1 MKSTKT
7 VLVTGADGFIGSHL
21 CEALVQNGY
30 GVRAFTYYNSL
41 GARGWLDHIDPKLA
55 AAIEYLDGDI
65 RDAAFVRHA
74 VKGVDAVLHLAA
86 LIAIPY
92 SYKAAESYIETNIY
106 GTLNVLQAGR
116 DEGVQKIVCTS
127 TSEVYGTAQ
136 YIPIDEKHP
145 LNAQSPYA
153 ASKTGADQLALSFQ
167 KSFDLPIAIARPFN
181 AFGPRQSM
189 RAVIPAII
197 TQLLTKKGMIK
208 LGALEPTRD
217 FTFVEDTA
225 SGLIAVMESD
235 KSIGEVINLGSKFEI
250 SIGDLARMA
259 AKIAGQK
266 DIEILQDNQ
275 RLRPKNSEVERLF
288 ACTKKADSLLNWK
301 TNYSGQVGF
310 EKGLEKTIN
319 WFSDPANKVF
329 YRREDYVV

>member
-1 MKSTKT
+1 MKRTKT

-21 CEALVQNGY
+21 CESLVKCGY
-30 GVRAFTYYNSL
+30 NVKAFTYYNSL
-41 GARGWLDHIDPKLA
+41 GARGWLDHIDPKIGDE
-55 AAIEYLDGDI
+55 IECLDGDI
-65 RDAAFVRHA
+65 RDATFVRHA
-74 VKGVDAVLHLAA
+74 VKGADAVLHLAA

-106 GTLNVLQAGR
+106 GTLNILQAGR
-116 DEGVQKIVCTS
+116 EEGTDKIVCTS

-167 KSFDLPIAIARPFN
+167 KSFGLPVAIARPFN

-197 TQLLTKKGMIK
+197 TQLLQKKGEIK

-225 SGLIAVMESD
+225 SGLIAIMESD
-235 KSIGEVINLGSKFEI
+235 KSVGETINLGSKFEI
-250 SIGDLARMA
+250 SIGDLAKMA
-259 AKIAGQK
+259 AEIAGQGGI
-266 DIEILQDNQ
+266 DVLQDKQ
-275 RLRPKNSEVERLF
+275 RMRPKNSEVERLF
-288 ACTKKADSLLNWK
+288 ACTKKADALLNWK
-301 TNYSGQVGF
+301 ANYSGKEGF
-310 EKGLEKTIN
+310 EKGLRKTIE
-319 WFSDPANKVF
+319 WFSDPKNKTF